1 MELLAGARSDQD
13 YDLVRSLVPC
23 VDWLGIDPASDF
35 AAAAQIYGA
44 CRRSGIIP
52 RGLTGCL
59 ISAMAMRTDSAVL
72 ACDRYFAALANVVG
86 LTVIQVYPNIATSL
100 A

>member
-13 YDLVRSLVPC
+13 YDLVRSLVSC

-44 CRRSGIIP
+44 CRGWADGDSGVSEYCNVT
-52 RGLTGCL
+52 GLE
-59 ISAMAMRTDSAVL
+59 SH
-72 ACDRYFAALANVVG
+72 Y
-86 LTVIQVYPNIATSL
+86 
-100 A
+100 